1 MAGYTRQ
8 DSDNNISNGSVINA
22 DDFDAEY
29 NAVEAAFNSSTGHK
43 HDGSAGEGAPIEE
56 VGPAQDLVVSSSQVL
71 PKTTNTLDLG
81 SASVQFKN
89 AWFDGTVDTDA
100 LTVSA
105 NTTMGGTL
113 SVSANTTMGGTLS
126 VTGTITGNLTGNVT
140 GNVTGTV
147 SDVSNHDTN
156 DITEGST
163 NLYHTTARARASI
176 SGSGSLSYNSTT
188 GEMSFTQ
195 GNTDTVAEG
204 STNLYYTDARAR
216 AAISV
221 TDSGGDGSLSYS
233 NGVITYTG
241 PSATEVRAHLSAG
254 TGVSYSNGQFSIGQP
269 VGISA
274 DVTFGN
280 AIVQNLTVNGTT
292 TTVNSN
298 DVNIADSTLTLN
310 SDETGAPSQDAGIV
324 IERGTSSNV
333 SFLWDES
340 EDKWTTGGQTIVA
353 SLEGSASTLATS
365 RTIQLTGGVTGSV
378 SFDGSANASI
388 TATVTDDSHTHDGR
402 YYTETESDSLFTA
415 SAGDV
420 MTGNLRFDDNVI
432 ASFGS
437 SDDAE
442 FFCDGSHM
450 YMDLNSGI
458 GNFYIRDGSTTKFTF
473 DDNGAFTAAGDVTAY
488 SDVRLK
494 DNIETIDGALD
505 KVSAMRGV
513 TFDKDGQRS
522 TGVIAQEMQEVMPE
536 VVQQNEEYLSVA
548 YGNLVGVLI
557 EAVKELRAEV
567 EELKKGQ

>member
-204 STNLYYTDARAR
+204 STNLYYTDVRAK

-221 TDSGGDGSLSYS
+221 TDSGGDGSLAY
-233 NGVITYTG
+233 NNNTGVVTYTG

-269 VGISA
+269 VGTS
-274 DVTFGN
+274 DNVTFGN
-280 AIVQNLTVNGTT
+280 ATVQNLTVSGTT

-310 SDETGAPSQDAGIV
+310 SDESGTPSQDAGIV

-340 EDKWTTGGQTIVA
+340 EDEWSTGGQA
-353 SLEGSASTLATS
+353 
-365 RTIQLTGGVTGSV
+365 
-378 SFDGSANASI
+378 
-388 TATVTDDSHTHDGR
+388 
-402 YYTETESDSLFTA
+402 
-415 SAGDV
+415 
-420 MTGNLRFDDNVI
+420 
-432 ASFGS
+432 
-437 SDDAE
+437 
-442 FFCDGSHM
+442 
-450 YMDLNSGI
+450 
-458 GNFYIRDGSTTKFTF
+458 
-473 DDNGAFTAAGDVTAY
+473 
-488 SDVRLK
+488 LK
-494 DNIETIDGALD
+494 TGAL
-505 KVSAMRGV
+505 RLQG
-513 TFDKDGQRS
+513 
-522 TGVIAQEMQEVMPE
+522 
-536 VVQQNEEYLSVA
+536 
-548 YGNLVGVLI
+548 
-557 EAVKELRAEV
+557 
-567 EELKKGQ
+567 

>member
-43 HDGSAGEGAPIEE
+43 HDGTAGEGAPIEE

-81 SASVQFKN
+81 SASVQFKS
-89 AWFDGTVDTDA
+89 AWFDGTVDTDY
-100 LTVSA
+100 LIVSD
-105 NTTMGGTL
+105 NT
-113 SVSANTTMGGTLS
+113 AMGGTLS

-140 GNVTGTV
+140 GNLTGNVTGNVTGDVTGDVTGQV
-147 SDVSNHDTN
+147 SDVSNHDTD

-163 NLYHTTARARASI
+163 NLYHTTARARAAI

-204 STNLYYTDARAR
+204 STNLYYTNARAK

-221 TDSGGDGSLSYS
+221 TDSGGDGSLAY
-233 NGVITYTG
+233 NNTTGVVTYTG

-310 SDETGAPSQDAGIV
+310 SDETGAPSQNAGIV

-333 SFLWDES
+333 SFLWQEDWDRWSTDGQALSTGTLVATGLTLGGTAVSATAS
-340 EDKWTTGGQTIVA
+340 ELNTLDGLTASTAELNKLDGVTASTAALNTASTHYVPSGGIIMWSGSIAAIPTGWVLCNGSNSTPDLRNRFVVGAGSSYNPGNTGGASTVALSTANLPAHNHSASSSSTVSDPGHSHSYINSGANYSNNYSPYSGPSVNNETRTTSPATTGISVSTSTTI
-353 SLEGSASTLATS
+353 GN
-365 RTIQLTGGVTGSV
+365 TGS
-378 SFDGSANASI
+378 G
-388 TATVTDDSHTHDGR
+388 TAHENR
-402 YYTETESDSLFTA
+402 PPYYALA
-415 SAGDV
+415 
-420 MTGNLRFDDNVI
+420 
-432 ASFGS
+432 
-437 SDDAE
+437 
-442 FFCDGSHM
+442 
-450 YMDLNSGI
+450 
-458 GNFYIRDGSTTKFTF
+458 YIMKT
-473 DDNGAFTAAGDVTAY
+473 
-488 SDVRLK
+488 
-494 DNIETIDGALD
+494 
-505 KVSAMRGV
+505 
-513 TFDKDGQRS
+513 
-522 TGVIAQEMQEVMPE
+522 
-536 VVQQNEEYLSVA
+536 
-548 YGNLVGVLI
+548 
-557 EAVKELRAEV
+557 
-567 EELKKGQ
+567 

>member
-43 HDGSAGEGAPIEE
+43 HDGTAGEGAPIEE

-81 SASVQFKN
+81 SASVQFKS
-89 AWFDGTVDTDA
+89 AWFDGTVDTDY
-100 LTVSA
+100 LIVSD
-105 NTTMGGTL
+105 NT
-113 SVSANTTMGGTLS
+113 AMGGTLS

-140 GNVTGTV
+140 GNLTGNVTGNVTGDVTGDVTGQV
-147 SDVSNHDTN
+147 SDVSNHDTD

-163 NLYHTTARARASI
+163 NLYHTTARARAAI

-204 STNLYYTDARAR
+204 STNLYYTNARAK

-221 TDSGGDGSLSYS
+221 TDSGGDGSLAY
-233 NGVITYTG
+233 NNTTGVVTYTG

-310 SDETGAPSQDAGIV
+310 SDETGTPSQDAGIV

-333 SFLWDES
+333 SFLWQ
-340 EDKWTTGGQTIVA
+340 EDWDRWSTGGQALSTGTLVA
-353 SLEGSASTLATS
+353 TGLTLGGTAVSATASELNTASTHYVPSGGIIMWSGSIAAIPTGWLLCNGSNSTPDLRDRFVVGAGSTYAVDATGGAS
-365 RTIQLTGGVTGSV
+365 TVTLSEANLPAHTHSSGTLGGSTNSAGAHTHSGTTNTTGAHTHTYEGVTGCSGGGDCSRRSQEATRTTNPAGDHSHTLNV
-378 SFDGSANASI
+378 NSAGSHSHTVDVNSGSTGSAGSG
-388 TATVTDDSHTHDGR
+388 TAVNILPK
-402 YYTETESDSLFTA
+402 YYALA
-415 SAGDV
+415 
-420 MTGNLRFDDNVI
+420 
-432 ASFGS
+432 
-437 SDDAE
+437 
-442 FFCDGSHM
+442 
-450 YMDLNSGI
+450 
-458 GNFYIRDGSTTKFTF
+458 YIMK
-473 DDNGAFTAAGDVTAY
+473 A
-488 SDVRLK
+488 
-494 DNIETIDGALD
+494 
-505 KVSAMRGV
+505 
-513 TFDKDGQRS
+513 
-522 TGVIAQEMQEVMPE
+522 
-536 VVQQNEEYLSVA
+536 
-548 YGNLVGVLI
+548 
-557 EAVKELRAEV
+557 
-567 EELKKGQ
+567 